1 MIRFPSIINDI
12 TDITSMLLREEKE
25 KTKQLVE
32 EIIESEQNY
41 IFTNDVN
48 YLVSNSS
55 FIPVVDSKDTQSNK
69 PLDPTKIFVGE
80 LRSRMDAYIS
90 IVLRN
95 IRDLIP
101 KIVGNFLVTSVQSRL
116 QYTIYNEINT
126 KGELIN
132 LLGEVNLIIY

>member
-1 MIRFPSIINDI
+1 MTRFPIIVSDI
-12 TDITSMLLREEKE
+12 TDITSILLRQEKE
-25 KTKQLVE
+25 KTIQLVE

-41 IFTNDVN
+41 IFTNDLN

-55 FIPVVDSKDTQSNK
+55 FIPVIDSKDTQSNK
-69 PLDPTKIFVGE
+69 PIDPTKIFVGE

-101 KIVGNFLVTSVQSRL
+101 KIIGNFLVTSIQSRL
-116 QYTIYNEINT
+116 QYTIYNEINR
-126 KGELIN
+126 KEELMN
-132 LLGEVNLIIY
+132 LLGEVY

>member
-12 TDITSMLLREEKE
+12 TDITSILLREEKE
-25 KTKQLVE
+25 KTKQLIE

-41 IFTNDVN
+41 IFTNDLN

-55 FIPVVDSKDTQSNK
+55 FIPVIDSKDTQPNK
-69 PLDPTKIFVGE
+69 PIDATKIFVGE
-80 LRSRMDAYIS
+80 LRNRMDAYVS

-101 KIVGNFLVTSVQSRL
+101 KIIGNFLVTSIQSRL
-116 QYTIYNEINT
+116 QYTNYNEINR
-126 KGELIN
+126 KEELMN
-132 LLGEVNLIIY
+132 LLGEVY

>member
-1 MIRFPSIINDI
+1 MTRFPTIVGDI
-12 TDITSMLLREEKE
+12 TDITSILLREEKE

-41 IFTNDVN
+41 IFTNDLN

-55 FIPVVDSKDTQSNK
+55 FIPVIDSKDTQSNK
-69 PLDPTKIFVGE
+69 PIDPTKIFVGE
-80 LRSRMDAYIS
+80 LRNRMDAYIS

-101 KIVGNFLVTSVQSRL
+101 KIIGNFLVTSIQSRL
-116 QYTIYNEINT
+116 QYTIYNEINR
-126 KGELIN
+126 KEELMN
-132 LLGEVNLIIY
+132 LLGEVY